1 MKLLE
6 EDGYQVEEASEGIEA
21 LMQIAKKK
29 FDLILSDIQMP
40 DFDGFQLIEFM
51 NKKNITVPV
60 VFITGYPT
68 EEYETKGLELGAVEF
83 IKKPI
88 KFELLLPRIKKILE
102 YH

>member
-6 EDGYQVEEASEGIEA
+6 EGGYQVEEASEGIEA

-29 FDLILSDIQMP
+29 FDLIISDIKMP
-40 DFDGFQLIEFM
+40 NFDGFQLLEFM
-51 NKKNITVPV
+51 NKKNISIPV

-88 KFELLLPRIKKILE
+88 KFELLVSRIREILE
-102 YH
+102 NH